1 MRLRSTIA
9 HRSEGGAPHIHV
21 RHCHSLAE
29 CERCLEL
36 QREAWGFDDRDAVPV
51 PLFVVAM
58 KTGGQVLGAFDGD
71 AMIGFTLAVA
81 GWRDRRPLMYSHMTA
96 VLERYRDLGVGAR
109 LKSLQRTDAL
119 ARGIRLVEWTFDPL
133 QVKNGYFNLVRLGA
147 VARQILPNAY
157 GITTSP
163 LHGGMPTDRLIAEW
177 NIASARVRR
186 ALVAGRRG
194 ADADPRVA
202 KRKAPVERIHVPG
215 HMDEW
220 KRVDRDQALLVQT
233 EIRERFQKLFA
244 RGWVATGLEPID
256 GGADYILEKV

>member
-9 HRSEGGAPHIHV
+9 HRPDPRAPHIHV
-21 RHCHSLAE
+21 RHCHTLAE

-58 KTGGQVLGAFDGD
+58 KTGGQVLGAFDGET
-71 AMIGFTLAVA
+71 MIGFTLGVA

-96 VLERYRDLGVGAR
+96 VLEAYRNLGVGAR
-109 LKSLQRTDAL
+109 LKALQRTDAL

-147 VARQILPNAY
+147 VARKILPNAY

-163 LHGGMPTDRLIAEW
+163 LHGGLPTDRLIAEW

-186 ALVAGRRG
+186 ALAAGHHG
-194 ADADPRVA
+194 PIVA
-202 KRKAPVERIHVPG
+202 KHKTPVERIHVPG

-244 RGWVATGLEPID
+244 RGWVATGIEPIE
-256 GGADYILEKV
+256 GGADYILEKL